1 MMHFENSQIH
11 MVVEDG
17 ILIAT
22 YKAGLKM
29 TIDDARHIVNERLK
43 LLDGKS
49 LPVLII
55 DSGVVSMDKSARD
68 FLSSD
73 EGIGGLSA
81 AAIIENSLFSKMLI
95 NFFLRLTNPKIQ
107 VKAFNNKTEAL
118 KWLKSL

>member
-1 MMHFENSQIH
+1 MKHFENSQIH
-11 MVVEDG
+11 MEIVDG
-17 ILIAT
+17 VLYAT

-29 TIDDARHIVNERLK
+29 TIDDAKNIVNERLK
-43 LLDGKS
+43 LLEGKI

-68 FLSSD
+68 YLSSD
-73 EGIGGLSA
+73 EGISGLRA

-107 VKAFNNKTEAL
+107 VKAFNNKEEAL
-118 KWLKSL
+118 KWLKNI